1 MREEKYAIN
10 SKIPSP
16 KKLNKAEKR
25 QAKQEFCIK

>member
-1 MREEKYAIN
+1 MREEKQDIN

-25 QAKQEFCIK
+25 KARQGLYIK